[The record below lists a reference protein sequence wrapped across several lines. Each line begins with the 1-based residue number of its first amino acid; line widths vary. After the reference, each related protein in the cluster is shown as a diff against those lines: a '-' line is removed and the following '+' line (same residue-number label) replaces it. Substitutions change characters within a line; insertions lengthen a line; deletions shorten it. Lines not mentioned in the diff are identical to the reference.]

1 MPLRRSRFA
10 PLFASVMLIA
20 GLVCPG
26 AQPAT
31 EPYRLAP
38 DAAIAGLAAA
48 PDPLGAEDL
57 LAAALAF
64 SGASGDR
71 LAQATRIGLE
81 DIAAARELAAAKPDP
96 YRLGELILG
105 LVHRRIKTYSLL
117 ESRMDYALI
126 EGRYNCVGA
135 SSLYAIL
142 ATAAGLPVHG
152 VVTPDHAYCYLT
164 LPGRTVDVETTSA
177 NGYDDSATR
186 RTAPGDAV
194 EVRGLLALAL
204 RNRAT
209 LLERGGRWAEALGLT
224 VDAYVFVSRGS
235 PPHADGD
242 SLTWQALAG
251 RLNNTVSFL
260 LSGGRYADALALV
273 DEATGRWGNSPEFA
287 ALRTSASTAAL
298 LDAVRKARPEAAV
311 ALVDQA
317 ALSGGIE
324 AEWLQ
329 RAYAYAYAAWA
340 DAKRAAGDHRGAW
353 DIAAQGASRFPASA
367 ELVALES
374 TARTNWVRSVHNAFA
389 ALYNAGKYQ
398 EALEAIEAA
407 TLVAPGERL
416 LADDA
421 AAARR
426 ALSSGQS

>member
-1 MPLRRSRFA
+1 MSHHRPWFA
-10 PLFASVMLIA
+10 LLFASFMLIA
-20 GLVCPG
+20 GPACLC
-26 AQPAT
+26 AQTVT

-38 DAAIAGLAAA
+38 DAGIARLAAM
-48 PDPLGAEDL
+48 PDPLVAEDL

-64 SGASGDR
+64 SGASADR
-71 LAQATRIGLE
+71 LAAATGIGLK
-81 DIAAARELAAAKPDP
+81 DIAAARELAAATPDQ
-96 YRLGELILG
+96 YRLGGLILG

-164 LPGRTVDVETTSA
+164 LPDRTVDVETTSV
-177 NGYDDSATR
+177 NGYDDTATR

-209 LLERGGRWAEALGLT
+209 LLERGGHWAEALGLA
-224 VDAYVFVSRGS
+224 VDAYSFVSRGS
-235 PPHADGD
+235 PPYADGD
-242 SLTWQALAG
+242 SLAWQALAG
-251 RLNNTVSFL
+251 RLNNTVSSL
-260 LSGGRYADALALV
+260 LAGGRYVDALALV
-273 DEATGRWGNSPEFA
+273 DEAIGRWGSAPEFA
-287 ALRTSASTAAL
+287 ALRTTAATAAL

-324 AEWLQ
+324 AEWVQ

-340 DAKRAAGDHRGAW
+340 DARRAAGDHRGAW
-353 DIAAQGASRFPASA
+353 DVAVQGVSRFPASA

-374 TARTNWVRSVHNAFA
+374 TARINWVRSVHNAFA
-389 ALYNAGKYQ
+389 TLYNAGKYQ
-398 EALEAIEAA
+398 QALETIEQAMA
-407 TLVAPGERL
+407 VAPGERL

-421 AAARR
+421 AAAQR
-426 ALSSGQS
+426 ALSAGKI